1 MTLIGNFTGG
11 TMSASTVTIN
21 TGATVDSVK
30 VNGTTTINGM
40 RTGRASDPFSAE
52 GTKVTMSW
60 GVTFP
65 SVPTTVILQIE
76 SASGFPMTV
85 VVFAVTTTNFTA
97 YFYKSGTN
105 TAPSITAL
113 NWWAIY

>member
-1 MTLIGNFTGG
+1 MTLIGDFTGG
-11 TMSASTVTIN
+11 TISASTVTVN
-21 TGATVDSVK
+21 TGATVDSVR

-40 RTGRASDPFSAE
+40 RTGRSTNPFSAE
-52 GTKVTMSW
+52 GTKVTISF

-65 SVPTTVILQIE
+65 SVPNVILQIA
-76 SASGFPMTV
+76 SASGFCMTV
-85 VVFAVTTTNFTA
+85 VVSAVTTTGFTA

-105 TAPSITAL
+105 TDPSITAL

>member
-21 TGATVDSVK
+21 TTATVDSVQ
-30 VNGTTTINGM
+30 VNGTDVINGM
-40 RTGRASDPFSAE
+40 RTGRAVNPFTAE
-52 GTKVTMSW
+52 GTNVTISF
-60 GVTFP
+60 GLTLP
-65 SVPTTVILQIE
+65 SVPNVILQIE
-76 SASGFPMTV
+76 VNSTFCNTV
-85 VVFAVTTTNFTA
+85 VISAVTTTGFTA

-105 TAPSITAL
+105 TNPTIDAL